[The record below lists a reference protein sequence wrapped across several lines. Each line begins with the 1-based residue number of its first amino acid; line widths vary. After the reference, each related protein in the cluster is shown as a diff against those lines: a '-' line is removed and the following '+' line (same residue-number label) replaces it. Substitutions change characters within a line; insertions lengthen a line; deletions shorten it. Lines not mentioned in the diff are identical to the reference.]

1 MLDPSNLPADTIDIS
16 QVCPDV
22 STFEGSKMKVSDLLD
37 IPILITN
44 WFISKSKFKIN
55 NNTGS
60 QEPVECLHM
69 QILLNDIPHVVFSG
83 SKVLIGQM
91 KAITQFMST
100 HPEYPKLKIAAVI
113 RRRNGKYYKLE
124 STKSFL

>member
-1 MLDPSNLPADTIDIS
+1 MLDPNNLPADIVDIS

-22 STFEGSKMKVSDLLD
+22 STFEGSKMKISDLVD
-37 IPILITN
+37 IPILIVN
-44 WFISKSKFKIN
+44 WFISKSKFKVN
-55 NNTGS
+55 NNGI
-60 QEPVECLHM
+60 QEPIECLHL

-91 KAITQFMST
+91 RAITQFMAT
-100 HPEYPKLKIAAVI
+100 HPELPKVKIAAVI

>member
-1 MLDPSNLPADTIDIS
+1 MLDTSNLPPDVIDIS

-44 WFISKSKFKIN
+44 WFISKSKFKVGPG
-55 NNTGS
+55 GS
-60 QEPVECLHM
+60 TDQVECLHL
-69 QILLNDIPHVVFSG
+69 QILLNDVPHVVFSG

-91 KAITQFMST
+91 KAITQFLST
-100 HPEYPKLKIAAVI
+100 HPEYPKMKIAAVI

-124 STKSFL
+124 STKSFV